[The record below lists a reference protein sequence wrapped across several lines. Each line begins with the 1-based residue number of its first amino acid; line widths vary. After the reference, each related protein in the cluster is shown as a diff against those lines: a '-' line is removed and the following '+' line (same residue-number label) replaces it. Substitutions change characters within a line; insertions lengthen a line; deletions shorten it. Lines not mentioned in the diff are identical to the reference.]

1 MRPKTYEITFQ
12 GEVGRALCAEFEDCE
27 ITVGS
32 GLTTL
37 RAELPDQAALWGL
50 VQRISELGLEV
61 TDLHL
66 ITPPAVLA

>member
-1 MRPKTYEITFQ
+1 MRPKTYEITFK
-12 GEVGRALCAEFEDCE
+12 GEAGLALRAEFEDCE
-27 ITVGS
+27 LTIGS
-32 GLTTL
+32 GITTL

-66 ITPPAVLA
+66 ITPPAVK

>member
-1 MRPKTYEITFQ
+1 MRSKTYEIAFK
-12 GEVGRALCAEFEDCE
+12 GAMGPALGTEFEDCQ
-27 ITVGS
+27 ISVGL
-32 GLTTL
+32 GTTTL

-66 ITPPAVLA
+66 ITTPAME

>member
-1 MRPKTYEITFQ
+1 MRPKTYEITFK
-12 GEVGRALCAEFEDCE
+12 GEVGPALRAEFEDCE
-27 ITVGS
+27 LTIGS
-32 GLTTL
+32 GITTL

-66 ITPPAVLA
+66 ITPPAVK

>member
-1 MRPKTYEITFQ
+1 MQPKTYEITFK
-12 GEVGRALCAEFEDCE
+12 GEVGPALRTEFEDCE
-27 ITVGS
+27 ITIGS

-37 RAELPDQAALWGL
+37 RAELPDQAALWEL

-66 ITPPAVLA
+66 TTPPAVPA